1 MCSKTDLPTVL
12 AVGPVGCKTRGFFA
26 RAAEVKRCASSCN
39 PWVWGGLCWV
49 WLAAA
54 VGPSRRG
61 PGAPHTAGPAPKVRT
76 FVQRLSSVLGV
87 TFSLHCLKQ
96 RRKGGQQALSVSLV
110 VRKRPTNRDA
120 AEKSSVPAES
130 NMPSFGAV
138 GSAPPPAL
146 HNNNRGG
153 EGAARQALKVS
164 SVVKPNPSFVFVRV
178 NDGGSRKRRG
188 RT

>member
-1 MCSKTDLPTVL
+1 MQENRPANRFGYGARWVQNARLFCARGRSQAVRVKLQPLGMGGAVPGL
-12 AVGPVGCKTRGFFA
+12 ACGRC
-26 RAAEVKRCASSCN
+26 RA
-39 PWVWGGLCWV
+39 
-49 WLAAA
+49 
-54 VGPSRRG
+54 SRRG
-61 PGAPHTAGPAPKVRT
+61 PGAPHTAGPVPKVRT

-87 TFSLHCLKQ
+87 TFSRHCSRQ

-110 VRKRPTNRDA
+110 VKKRPTNRDA

-153 EGAARQALKVS
+153 EGAARQAPKVS